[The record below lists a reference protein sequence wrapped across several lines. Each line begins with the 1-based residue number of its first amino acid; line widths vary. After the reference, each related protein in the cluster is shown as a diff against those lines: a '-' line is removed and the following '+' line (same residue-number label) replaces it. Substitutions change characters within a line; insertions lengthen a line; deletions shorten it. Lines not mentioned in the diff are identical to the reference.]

1 MTESRTKITF
11 SSTSNRTKKIEGSCH
26 HGTSLSTMKISPGRK
41 VGTVTIITETDQR
54 VSKMAMLAEH
64 LFSMMSL
71 LCPSG
76 KMAIMKGTEATTL

>member
-1 MTESRTKITF
+1 
-11 SSTSNRTKKIEGSCH
+11 
-26 HGTSLSTMKISPGRK
+26 MKIIPGRK
-41 VGTVTIITETDQR
+41 VGTVKIITETDQR